1 MECDKC
7 KERLSHY
14 MEGLLDPEETTLVR
28 THLDSCEECRGV
40 YSELKKAVEHIREL
54 EEVEPPR
61 WMTRKIMARVKEE
74 KEKKG
79 IWRRLFYPLHVK
91 LPIEAAATLIIA
103 ITAIYVFKAAE
114 HDFKT
119 SVLRPGEV
127 VEKPLS
133 MEDKARNDVAEP
145 SKAGKE
151 SASDVTGGK
160 TEPSAGQ
167 TEVHRASPADT
178 PQNIFKEKPSIG
190 AAQPARSL
198 QQPVREKD
206 LRGEGGAEFEKR
218 GSMDTGDAKTRM
230 EYFVRPKQE
239 ELKHKPSAAAPMEE
253 MNKVAPKEAA
263 VPSRE
268 INLTLGVRDI
278 DDAMDEIRKV
288 LSALDCRMILSD
300 TDPDEAVLTVEVEH
314 GKADELLEKLG
325 SIGEWKENTPSLETM
340 EKTVRIRINFKKMPI
355 R

>member
-1 MECDKC
+1 
-7 KERLSHY
+7 

-28 THLDSCEECRGV
+28 THLDSCEECRSV

-61 WMTRKIMARVKEE
+61 WMAQKIMARVKEE

-119 SVLRPGEV
+119 AVLRPGEV

-133 MEDKARNDVAEP
+133 MEDKIRNDVAEP

-151 SASDVTGGK
+151 SASDVTAGK

-167 TEVHRASPADT
+167 TEVHGASPVDT
-178 PQNIFKEKPSIG
+178 PNKSKEKPSIG
-190 AAQPARSL
+190 AERPFLPLPQPIRKKGA
-198 QQPVREKD
+198 PEEEKA
-206 LRGEGGAEFEKR
+206 GYAEP
-218 GSMDTGDAKTRM
+218 GSTDTGSANKRM
-230 EYFVRPKQE
+230 EYYVRPKQE
-239 ELKHKPSAAAPMEE
+239 ELKRKPASAAPMAE
-253 MNKVAPKEAA
+253 MEKMAPKETA
-263 VPSRE
+263 VPSHE
-268 INLTLGVRDI
+268 INLTLSVSDI
-278 DDAMDEIRKV
+278 DNAMDEITKV
-288 LSALDCRMILSD
+288 LSDLDGRTILSD
-300 TDPDEAVLTVEVEH
+300 TDHDKAILIIEVENR
-314 GKADELLEKLG
+314 KVEELLEKLG
-325 SIGEWKENTPSLETM
+325 SIGELREETPSSEIM
-340 EKTVRIRINFKKMPI
+340 EKTVRIRINLKKMQI

>member
-1 MECDKC
+1 
-7 KERLSHY
+7 

-61 WMTRKIMARVKEE
+61 WMTQKIMDRVKEE

-119 SVLRPGEV
+119 AVLRPGEV

-133 MEDKARNDVAEP
+133 TEDKIRNDVADP

-151 SASDVTGGK
+151 SASDVTAGK

-206 LRGEGGAEFEKR
+206 LRGEGGAEFEKPE
-218 GSMDTGDAKTRM
+218 SMDAGNAKTRM
-230 EYFVRPKQE
+230 EYFVRPKRE

-253 MNKVAPKEAA
+253 ISKAAPKEAA
-263 VPSRE
+263 VPSHE

-278 DDAMDEIRKV
+278 DNVMDEIKKV
-288 LSALDCRMILSD
+288 LSNLNGRTILSD
-300 TDPDEAVLTVEVEH
+300 TDRDKAILIIEVENR
-314 GKADELLEKLG
+314 KEVELLEKLG
-325 SIGEWKENTPSLETM
+325 SIGELREETPSSEIM
-340 EKTVRIRINFKKMPI
+340 EKTVRIRINLKKMPI